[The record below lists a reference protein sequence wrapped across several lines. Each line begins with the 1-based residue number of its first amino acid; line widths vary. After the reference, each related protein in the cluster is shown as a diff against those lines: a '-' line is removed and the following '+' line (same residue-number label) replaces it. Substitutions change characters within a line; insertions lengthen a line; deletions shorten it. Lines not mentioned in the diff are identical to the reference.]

1 MPANLAL
8 LAAYITLFAFI
19 HSLTAANFFKAKV
32 KSIVGVGKYERYY
45 RFFYVLLSGITLL
58 PFIPLWL
65 IPRKS
70 SGLIYSVPFP
80 YAILFYAVMLSGI
93 AIAFAAGIQLD
104 PLSHAGIAQLLGIKK
119 EEKKEEKTLVKTGAY
134 KISRHPMY
142 FGGMFLIWGNPNI
155 YRADLVLNLLF
166 TAYFI
171 AGALLEEKKLLEE
184 FGEEY
189 VKYKKEVPMFVPGF
203 RFR

>member
-8 LAAYITLFAFI
+8 LAAYIVLFAFI
-19 HSLTAANFFKAKV
+19 HSLTAANLFKAKV
-32 KSIVGVGKYERYY
+32 KSIAGEGKYERYY

-58 PFIPLWL
+58 PLIPLWL
-65 IPRKS
+65 LQRKE
-70 SGLIYSVPFP
+70 SGLIYSISFP
-80 YAILFYAVMLSGI
+80 YSIAFYAAMLSGI
-93 AIAFAAGIQLD
+93 AIAVAAGIQLQ
-104 PLSHAGIAQLLGIKK
+104 PLSHLGIAQLLGIKK
-119 EEKKEEKTLVKTGAY
+119 EEKKEEKALVKTGAY

-142 FGGMFLIWGNPNI
+142 LGGMLLIWGNPNV
-155 YRADLVLNLLF
+155 YKADLVLNLLF

-189 VKYKKEVPMFVPGF
+189 ERYKKEVPMFVPGL